1 MISLEKI
8 IEKLKDKSLVE
19 DLHIEFKT
27 SFQGNPLMIAK
38 YLIGFANAEGG
49 YLIYG
54 ISEHRGMEIIGI
66 PQPEQAIQYI
76 NIVIANFTIGV
87 SYSPQIIK
95 IQDKDILIIAVE
107 KSVSTAYF
115 VRKETSPERQTEY
128 VRQLDGRIVETV
140 VRGKMAYKNVYK
152 YMTLDAFIISLYSGI
167 WRFFEPSKWN
177 DSYEQ
182 RYYCANYSLT
192 PTPPAYTFHAASLS
206 FARVTHVAKSC
217 GV

>member
-152 YMTLDAFIISLYSGI
+152 YMTLDAFIISLYSG
-167 WRFFEPSKWN
+167 
-177 DSYEQ
+177 
-182 RYYCANYSLT
+182 T
-192 PTPPAYTFHAASLS
+192 
-206 FARVTHVAKSC
+206 
-217 GV
+217 